1 MRAPVPAFSFR
12 HLPTISLAI
21 VLLAG
26 AGCQTAP
33 QPAPELRSE
42 LDAHGAAARMAEDIG
57 YLASAALEGR
67 GTGTA
72 GNDSA
77 AAYIAR
83 HFLELGLEPAAGR
96 DEADIC
102 GGNGVAVCAESY
114 LQRFTARPASD
125 AHRGITEGRPTQN
138 VAAIVR
144 GTDPVLRDEVV
155 VLGAHFDHLGRSPE
169 SSLDPEAGD
178 AIRYGADDN
187 ASGTAM
193 VMELA
198 RVLAQDPPRRS
209 VILALFSG
217 EELGLL
223 GSLHFVENTPV
234 PHDRIQ
240 AMVNFDM
247 VGRLRNDR
255 LIVYGIGTAEEMSGL
270 VDSANTID
278 EPLTLAKVPDGFGP
292 SDHSSFYAK
301 GIPVLHLFTD
311 LHENYHRAT
320 DTPETIEID
329 GMRRVA
335 LYAANVT
342 RSLADRDGR
351 LTPVRTP
358 PPATVS
364 GSGRGAY
371 FGSIP
376 DMAAAEGTAGLRLTG
391 ITPGSP
397 ADEAGLKAG
406 DVVVMFGG
414 DEVTDLY
421 NYTDALGKHS
431 PGDVVEVVVVRDG
444 ERLTFSATLRQRG
457 G

>member
-1 MRAPVPAFSFR
+1 MRTLSFQR
-12 HLPTISLAI
+12 LVTIGGTA
-21 VLLAG
+21 VLLA
-26 AGCQTAP
+26 ACQTAP
-33 QPAPELRSE
+33 QPASE
-42 LDAHGAAARMAEDIG
+42 RPGGMDAQGAAARMANDVG

-83 HFLELGLEPAAGR
+83 HFLALGLEPATGR
-96 DEADIC
+96 DEAGTCD
-102 GGNGVAVCAESY
+102 GNGAAVCVESY

-125 AHRGITEGRPTQN
+125 AHRGITDGRPTQN
-138 VAAIVR
+138 VAAMIR
-144 GTDPVLRDEVV
+144 GTDPELRDEIV

-178 AIRYGADDN
+178 AIRFGADDN

-198 RVLAQDPPRRS
+198 REFTQRPPRRS
-209 VILALFSG
+209 LVFVLFSG

-223 GSLHFVENTPV
+223 GSLHYVDNSPV

-247 VGRLRNDR
+247 VGRLRDDR
-255 LIVYGIGTAEEMSGL
+255 LIVYGIGTAEEMSAV
-270 VDSANTID
+270 VDSANVGTP
-278 EPLTLAKVPDGFGP
+278 PLALAKVPDGFGP
-292 SDHSSFYAK
+292 SDHSSFHAK

-311 LHENYHRAT
+311 LHEQYHRST
-320 DTPETIEID
+320 DTPETIEVD

-335 LYAANVT
+335 EYAAQVT
-342 RSLADRDGR
+342 RLLADRQGR
-351 LTPVRTP
+351 LTPIRSAP
-358 PPATVS
+358 PTTAA
-364 GSGRGAY
+364 GSGAGRSVY
-371 FGSIP
+371 FGSVP
-376 DMAAAEGTAGLRLTG
+376 DMAAGDGVVGLRLTG

-397 ADEAGLKAG
+397 ADEAGLKAN

-414 DEVTDLY
+414 HEVTDIY
-421 NYTDALGKHS
+421 DYTDALGNFS
-431 PGDVVEVVVVRDG
+431 PGDVVQVVVVRDG
-444 ERLTFSATLRQRG
+444 ERLTLTATLRARG
-457 G
+457 